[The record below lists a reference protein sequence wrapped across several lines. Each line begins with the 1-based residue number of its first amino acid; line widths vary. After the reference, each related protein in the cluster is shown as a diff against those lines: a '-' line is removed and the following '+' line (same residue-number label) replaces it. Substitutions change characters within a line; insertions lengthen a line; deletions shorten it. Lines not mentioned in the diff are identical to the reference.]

1 MLENTEV
8 AIENGES
15 RETGNQG
22 YTRHKTK
29 THKTKTQHNMGWTP
43 LYHCVRHNT
52 AKLQIKTK
60 HDHRAVMRQ

>member
-8 AIENGES
+8 AIKNGES

-29 THKTKTQHNMGWTP
+29 THKTKTQLQYALDTTMRKN
-43 LYHCVRHNT
+43 
-52 AKLQIKTK
+52 KLQTTGGKDDPNI
-60 HDHRAVMRQ
+60 VFMRKS